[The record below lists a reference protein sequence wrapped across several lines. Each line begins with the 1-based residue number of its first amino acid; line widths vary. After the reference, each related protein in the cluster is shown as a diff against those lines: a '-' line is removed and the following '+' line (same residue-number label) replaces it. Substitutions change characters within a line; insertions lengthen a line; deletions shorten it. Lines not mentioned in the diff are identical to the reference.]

1 MPVRKP
7 HRSFVVP
14 LTAFAG
20 VVALVTA
27 AAATTAL
34 ALQTAPAPTP
44 KPTPT
49 QTPAPTPT
57 PAQVEQRETELTLKD
72 GQKVTGV
79 LVSQDAANVVLN
91 IQGVRTTFAMN
102 QVARLTD
109 LPTIAERYQRFHAN
123 TPDEDVEGLLKLA
136 RWLHERKRYD
146 LALIEVGRALKAEPD
161 HPGANQL
168 KIVLDEQL
176 KLEGLTPAP
185 AQPKVPRVR
194 PLAPRDAMD
203 DFPLLSD
210 EQINLIRV
218 FEVDLKD
225 PPRMIIPRAA
235 VEQFMTKYAGQLVQG
250 RGQVPTTPEGR
261 EQFLRQKPAEILAW
275 FFDLRAREFYE
286 RVEVQENPRG
296 MRQFID
302 DVHRTW
308 LINACSTT
316 KCHGGEE
323 AGRLFLYTRKPNNA
337 RSAYTNFLIL
347 DRFRTTEGGGLIDY
361 AEPGRSPLLHMGLP
375 RNKALFK
382 HPEVGGLGRVWKPT
396 FDSEDDPK
404 FRAAVSWIQ
413 SMYENRSGYPIEYT
427 PPVPGPLQTAPG
439 DRNPKLA
446 DPSADPSKDAP
457 KPTPPPQ
464 PR

>member
-1 MPVRKP
+1 
-7 HRSFVVP
+7 
-14 LTAFAG
+14 
-20 VVALVTA
+20 
-27 AAATTAL
+27 
-34 ALQTAPAPTP
+34 
-44 KPTPT
+44 
-49 QTPAPTPT
+49 
-57 PAQVEQRETELTLKD
+57 
-72 GQKVTGV
+72 
-79 LVSQDAANVVLN
+79 
-91 IQGVRTTFAMN
+91 
-102 QVARLTD
+102 
-109 LPTIAERYQRFHAN
+109 
-123 TPDEDVEGLLKLA
+123 
-136 RWLHERKRYD
+136 
-146 LALIEVGRALKAEPD
+146 
-161 HPGANQL
+161 
-168 KIVLDEQL
+168 
-176 KLEGLTPAP
+176 
-185 AQPKVPRVR
+185 
-194 PLAPRDAMD
+194 MD